1 MRSFFL
7 EGTVVVVVTTFLHF
21 KNVVLLY
28 LITVIFYSV
37 LLDLAQ
43 FILALNSFVTPD
55 AAGSSGSCAFR
66 YLKRFAYAWPEH
78 SKVVQYCG
86 QGNNTS

>member
-1 MRSFFL
+1 M
-7 EGTVVVVVTTFLHF
+7 EGTVVVVVKTFLHF
-21 KNVVLLY
+21 KVFVLFY
-28 LITVIFYSV
+28 LKTVIFCSV

-55 AAGSSGSCAFR
+55 AAGSSGSFAFR
-66 YLKRFAYAWPEH
+66 NLKRFAAAWPEH

-86 QGNNTS
+86 QGNNTRK